1 MCVGPFAPKKQQPQV
16 VKPEP
21 VVVAP
26 PPEPT
31 PEPAAVADDDS
42 LSRKSQG
49 TRSLRIA
56 LNIAGPSGRGI
67 NVPGGA

>member
-1 MCVGPFAPKKQQPQV
+1 MCIGPFASKPKQQAV
-16 VKPEP
+16 VTPEP

-31 PEPAAVADDDS
+31 PEPAQIASDDITK
-42 LSRKSQG
+42 KSKG
-49 TRSLRIA
+49 TRSLRIS
-56 LNIAGPSGRGI
+56 LNVANPSGSGI

>member
-1 MCVGPFAPKKQQPQV
+1 MCIGPFAPKQSKQQV

-31 PEPAAVADDDS
+31 PEPAQIASDD
-42 LSRKSQG
+42 LTKKSKG
-49 TRSLRIA
+49 TSALRIA
-56 LNIAGPSGRGI
+56 LNIAGPGGRGI